1 MYREQLRVD
10 DRWSVST
17 PGGFKWWPFSVAQT
31 VEVAGQEQGP
41 DGEMAYYIS
50 VRTDLLRKLTASP
63 KVFETLNQTLMPTAS
78 MAGLV
83 FDDTTG
89 TLQLASLVR
98 VHGAIA
104 QWMNP
109 LISVAAVC
117 QIHEAATFGPELAR
131 ALDAEWA
138 TSEHPESGAREDP
151 DEMAMLVDELIL
163 PLGAGPSRWTVSE
176 FDEAVDHYMQQP
188 PALMASGGGLGLT
201 VEFPYGGMSSL
212 CQINAD
218 QPHPRYGSGLL
229 VVQSFPLLSAG
240 SEDPNALALALNKSE
255 LTERPHGYGFGSF
268 VHARGMI
275 VFNAFFPNALY
286 RPGLLPNLYFSC
298 AERAAMM
305 DRIMNGNDWQTASFS
320 PSKTA
325 LGKLLD
331 KIGWRRD

>member
-1 MYREQLRVD
+1 MNTGQGTIDWLYREQLRVD
-10 DRWSVST
+10 DQWSIST
-17 PGGFKWWPFSVAQT
+17 PGGFKWWPSRVAQT
-31 VEVAGQEQGP
+31 VEVVGQERGP
-41 DGEMAYYIS
+41 DGEVAHYIS
-50 VRTDLLRKLTASP
+50 VRTDLLRKLTHSP
-63 KVFETLNQTLMPTAS
+63 KVFEALNQTLMPTVS

-83 FDDTTG
+83 LDERTG

-98 VHGAIA
+98 VHDGIA
-104 QWMNP
+104 HWMNP

-117 QIHEAATFGPELAR
+117 QMHEAATLGPELAR
-131 ALDAEWA
+131 ALNAEWA
-138 TSEHPESGAREDP
+138 TSDHPKSGARAEP
-151 DEMAMLVDELIL
+151 DEMAMLVEELIL
-163 PLGAGPSRWTVSE
+163 PLGAGPSRWSVSE
-176 FDEAVDHYMQQP
+176 FDEAVEHYMQQP

-229 VVQSFPLLSAG
+229 LVQSFPLLSSG
-240 SEDPNALALALNKSE
+240 SEDPNALALGLNKSE

-286 RPGLLPNLYFSC
+286 RPGLIPNLYFSC

-305 DRIMNGNDWQTASFS
+305 DRLMNGNDWQ
-320 PSKTA
+320 
-325 LGKLLD
+325 
-331 KIGWRRD
+331 